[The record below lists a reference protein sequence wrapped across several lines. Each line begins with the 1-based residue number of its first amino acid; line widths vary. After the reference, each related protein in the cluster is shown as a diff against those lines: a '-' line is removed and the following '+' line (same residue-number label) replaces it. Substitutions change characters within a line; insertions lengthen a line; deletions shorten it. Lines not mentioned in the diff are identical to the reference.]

1 MLIRKKTDCALR
13 CLAVLAEARGKH
25 LVSVHQLVEQ
35 GDISEDL
42 LHKIMQ
48 ILGRAKLVRGTRG
61 RTGGFRLAKSPEK
74 ITVLRIFEVLQGPF
88 AVNRCLSKTNRGL
101 SSKFVDIQEEL
112 LSVFRGTTL
121 ADLIIDSDDKQK
133 RRTSRKH
140 K

>member
-1 MLIRKKTDCALR
+1 MLIQRKTDCALR
-13 CLAVLAEARGKH
+13 CLAVLAEARGKQ

-121 ADLIIDSDDKQK
+121 ADLIHSDGKQK
-133 RRTSRKH
+133 RRTSCNRK
-140 K
+140 

>member
-1 MLIRKKTDCALR
+1 MLIQKKTDCALR

-25 LVSVHQLVEQ
+25 LVSVHQLVQQ

-74 ITVLRIFEVLQGPF
+74 ITVLRVLEVLQGPF
-88 AVNRCLSKTNRGL
+88 AVNRCLSSTNRGP
-101 SSKFVDIQEEL
+101 SSKFVEIQEEL
-112 LSVFRGTTL
+112 LSIFRDTTL
-121 ADLIIDSDDKQK
+121 TDLIIHSDDKQK
-133 RRTSRKH
+133 RRTTRKR